1 MWKGARFI
9 SCLFYFLYIDCQ
21 SGVDIVDKNL
31 IALKRSVAGF
41 SPVYLQDIIL
51 FFSANTLVW
60 RPTPEIFENWYRRM
74 IRCEPSS
81 RAL

>member
-9 SCLFYFLYIDCQ
+9 SCLFCFLYIDCQ

-41 SPVYLQDIIL
+41 SPVCHLDIII
-51 FFSANTLVW
+51 FFLRIHWFGDLLQKYLKIGIGV
-60 RPTPEIFENWYRRM
+60 
-74 IRCEPSS
+74 
-81 RAL
+81 